1 MAGKTQLATA
11 GEQQAAIVINN
22 SFIDGL
28 TKQLEEKTKY
38 GLSFPKD
45 YNLSNALMGAYLT
58 LKETK
63 DKNNNNTGVP
73 IVAQWK

>member
-1 MAGKTQLATA
+1 MAGKTQLATT

-28 TKQLEEKTKY
+28 VKQLEKKCEY

-45 YNLSNALMGAYLT
+45 YNLSNALMGAYLI

-63 DKNNNNTGVP
+63 DKNNRTTKYRP
-73 IVAQWK
+73 K